1 MREARTTLKRMR
13 LPMVLASLAF
23 LPLCLLGVMAYAT
36 ELPSGTP
43 PYSEHIVSGVS
54 PSGTTIDLFDYWI
67 TGQTDADGTD
77 PSDINQGINEDHA
90 LLFSSDNGSRGDK
103 WNRWTGQ
110 GGGPY
115 SGIVS
120 NELGDDGYPVL
131 NNLESNEIEG
141 ANPAESLAYLFDPN
155 VASAGK
161 ASYEDVQGLLRVD
174 SEGYYYY
181 DSTENYAAYY
191 ADSNSFTLYEYPG
204 VIPGGSSP
212 VGQFFPFNAA
222 TADAEQRWV
231 GSGSSGT
238 YYTLMNT
245 SSSTDSPIN
254 HYFGLH
260 MSTRFIQQNDGYTD
274 TSHKTPVTYEF
285 SGDDDIWIFI
295 DGQLVADL
303 GGIHDAASVKID
315 FSTGKITING
325 VEQSTTLGKLL
336 GYDSDTLPDNTYHTL
351 DFFYLER
358 GGTDSNMNLK
368 YNLVTIPESDLI
380 KIDQL
385 GDPVPGATFALYAAD
400 DRNTPI
406 ATGTTDSSGEFVFLD
421 DKGMPITL
429 QALYE
434 AYGSVGKGEESDLVL
449 VETYTP
455 PGYRSNGDIG
465 LYFYVTKGN
474 EVLLL
479 CNNTWETGAYAM
491 PKVTATAPNVIRS
504 ADDPTKQVVLSGN
517 NAVENPVMFAVVYQK
532 QADGTWRP
540 VSGDP
545 VSGWK
550 VWESSDWSSVIAAAQ
565 ASPYLFNIASS
576 GAYQVEV
583 DNLPGDIK
591 EYYHICKSEEEAQ
604 YTIGYYYTTA
614 ATLSQATEKNT
625 WRIDS
630 DPTGQDASTYAL
642 DRVFSMDL
650 YVPNVKNRLLVQ
662 KVDEDGATVNGATF
676 SLYKRDDATVAV
688 DGTVTVKDGATPYDS
703 LTTESISEI
712 LTLDGGGIFPTS
724 GHVLERGEYY
734 LIETSAPKG
743 YKLNDTA
750 VHIVVDNTGVYADAG
765 TSEDGISVLRGVG
778 SVLRSAVQFAV
789 DDGVDTTLQGIKA
802 TQVTST
808 SYDGD
813 GTTWS
818 VADWSESNVLHL
830 QYANETALL
839 DYGLYGSDAGNATI
853 DELTFST
860 DEGWSKLLIRQ
871 CFKHD
876 ETVDTSLKTNLGEE
890 DITNLFSGTVTVRVS
905 NDKTGDLKIS
915 KTVAGENAPESAE
928 FTFTVTVTDGVT
940 PLFGTYETTDS
951 QGNSGTIDFSNG
963 TATVTLRANE
973 SLTILGLPT
982 GASWNVVENPTNGYV
997 TSVTV
1002 SNDETWSTSG
1012 STASGT
1018 IGHTPDDGTPI
1029 EVSYTNVWS
1038 GLSVS
1043 KTVTGS
1049 MGDRDREFSFTIK
1062 LTDKDGKPLTGS
1074 YSYVGGTLSG
1084 TTGVDAPSNGT
1095 LMLDN
1100 GEATFPL
1107 KHGQV
1112 ITIYGLPQGCSYTIT
1127 EDIDSGEGYE
1137 TTVQTGSDGAEN
1149 GTTATG
1155 TLTESVSVAFTNAL
1169 SSAPVTGVS
1178 IETLPW
1184 IAASGLTAAGGAALL
1199 LSARKHRAGRHFA
1212 RGKGRR
1218 SRR

>member
-1 MREARTTLKRMR
+1 MREVRTTLKRVR

-23 LPLCLLGVMAYAT
+23 LSLCLLGVMAYAT

-43 PYSEHIVSGVS
+43 LYSEHIVNGVS

-67 TGQTDADGTD
+67 TEQTETDVTD
-77 PSDINQGINEDHA
+77 PDDINQGINENHA
-90 LLFSSDNGSRGDK
+90 LMFSSANGARKDE
-103 WNRWTGQ
+103 WNKWTGTRT
-110 GGGPY
+110 PFPR
-115 SGIVS
+115 IVQDK
-120 NELGDDGYPVL
+120 LGNDGYPAL
-131 NNLESNEIEG
+131 NNLTSVEITSADSN
-141 ANPAESLAYLFDPN
+141 ESLAYLFDPN
-155 VASAGK
+155 VTSAGK

-174 SEGYYYY
+174 SDGYYYY
-181 DSTENYAAYY
+181 NSTKNYAVYY
-191 ADSNSFTLYEYPG
+191 ADSNSFTLYDYPG
-204 VIPGGSSP
+204 VISGGASK
-212 VGQFFPFNAA
+212 VNGQFFPFNEA
-222 TADAEQRWV
+222 TSDPDGWD
-231 GSGSSGT
+231 GLYYNSG
-238 YYTLMNT
+238 LMNT
-245 SSSTDSPIN
+245 TYSNDGSIN

-260 MSTRFIQQNDGYTD
+260 MSTRFIQQNGGYTD
-274 TSHKTPVTYEF
+274 TNKMTPVTYEF

-315 FSTGKITING
+315 FSTGEITING
-325 VEQSTTLGKLL
+325 VVQSQKLGSLL

-385 GDPVPGATFALYAAD
+385 GDPVPGATFALYAAG

-406 ATGTTDSSGEFVFLD
+406 ATGTTDGSGEFVFLD

-434 AYGSVGKGEESDLVL
+434 AYDSVGTDEESDLVL

-465 LYFYVTKGN
+465 LYFYVTEGD

-479 CNNTWETGAYAM
+479 CNNTWETGTYAM

-504 ADDPTKQVVLSGN
+504 ADEPTKQVVLSGT
-517 NAVENPVMFAVVYQK
+517 NAVENPLMFAVVYQK

-550 VWESSDWSSVIAAAQ
+550 VWAGNDWNSVISAAQ

-576 GAYQVEV
+576 GAYQVEIN
-583 DNLPGDIK
+583 NLPGDIK
-591 EYYHICKSEEEAQ
+591 DYYYICKDEGKAQ

-614 ATLSQATEKNT
+614 TSLSQATKENT

-630 DPTGQDASTYAL
+630 DPTDEDASTYAL

-662 KVDEDGATVNGATF
+662 KVDEDDATVNGATF
-676 SLYKRDDATVAV
+676 SLYEKGDVTVNPDGTATVNS
-688 DGTVTVKDGATPYDS
+688 GATPYDT
-703 LTTESISEI
+703 LTTASISEI
-712 LTLDGGGIFPTS
+712 LNLDGGGIFPTS

-765 TSEDGISVLRGVG
+765 TSKDGISVLRGVG

-802 TQVTST
+802 ALSANVTYENGSFAW
-808 SYDGD
+808 DE
-813 GTTWS
+813 
-818 VADWSESNVLHL
+818 ADWDTGTVLHL
-830 QYANETALL
+830 QYANKNSML
-839 DYGLYGSDAGNATI
+839 DYGLYDTSALGTI
-853 DELTFST
+853 DNLTLAT
-860 DEGWSKLLIRQ
+860 EEGWSKLLIRQ

-876 ETVDTSLKTNLGEE
+876 DSVNASLKSDLGDT
-890 DITNLFSGTVTVRVS
+890 DITSLFSGTVTVRVS
-905 NDKTGDLKIS
+905 NDKTGDLRIR
-915 KTVAGENAPESAE
+915 KTVTGDGAPESNE
-928 FTFTVTVTDGVT
+928 FTFTVTVTDGSA
-940 PLFGTYETTDS
+940 PLNGTYGTTGSNGD
-951 QGNSGTIDFSNG
+951 TDEIEFLNG
-963 TATVTLRANE
+963 TATVTLKANE

-982 GASWNVVENPTNGYV
+982 GASWTVVEEPAGGYA
-997 TSVTV
+997 TSVSVTGDAK
-1002 SNDETWSTSG
+1002 SAISG
-1012 STASGT
+1012 STAFGT
-1018 IGHTPDDGTPI
+1018 IGHTPDGGAPI

-1049 MGDRDREFSFTIK
+1049 MGDRDRAFSFTIK
-1062 LTDKDGKPLTGS
+1062 LTDKDEKPLTGS

-1084 TTGVDAPSNGT
+1084 TTGVDAPQDGALELNG
-1095 LMLDN
+1095 D
-1100 GEATFPL
+1100 GEATFSL

-1127 EDIDSGEGYE
+1127 ESIDSGEGYK
-1137 TTVQTGSDGAEN
+1137 TTVQTGSDGAKN

-1155 TLTESVSVAFTNAL
+1155 TLTGSVSVAFTNAL

-1178 IETLPW
+1178 IDTLPW

-1212 RGKGRR
+1212 RGKGRG